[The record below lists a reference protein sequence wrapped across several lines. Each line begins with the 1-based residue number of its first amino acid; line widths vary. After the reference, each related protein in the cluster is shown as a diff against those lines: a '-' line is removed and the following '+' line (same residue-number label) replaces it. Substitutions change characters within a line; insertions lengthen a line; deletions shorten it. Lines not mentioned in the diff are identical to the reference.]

1 MNATPS
7 YPPAA
12 DRVISELDE
21 RERQLSEDYDWC
33 LGEAAVQRT
42 YAGQVVAVHRK
53 KVWGAGK
60 THGEA
65 VQAVLA
71 QPGCPPR
78 EALAK
83 VVVEGSV
90 LEEIEP

>member
-1 MNATPS
+1 VLA
-7 YPPAA
+7 
-12 DRVISELDE
+12 ELTE
-21 RERQLSEDYDWC
+21 RERQLSQDYDWC
-33 LGEAAVQRT
+33 LQDPAIQRT
-42 YAGQVVAVHRK
+42 YAGQVVAVHQK

-65 VQAVLA
+65 TQAALG

-83 VVVEGSV
+83 VVIEGTVPVEA
-90 LEEIEP
+90 EN

>member
-1 MNATPS
+1 MNAS
-7 YPPAA
+7 
-12 DRVISELDE
+12 RVISELNE
-21 RERQLSEDYDWC
+21 QERQLSEDYDWC
-33 LGEAAVQRT
+33 LRDPAIQRA

-65 VQAVLA
+65 IQAALA

-83 VVVEGSV
+83 VVIEGSV
-90 LEEIEP
+90 PTQNEG